1 MRKRLSYLLLT
12 SCLYSVNSSAETLL
26 ELYTQAENN
35 APQIKA
41 AYADLQA
48 VLEQKPIAK
57 SQLMPQL
64 NLTSTV
70 TERRRNVGWIAGDK
84 TIENTIANYG
94 LSLTVPLYHQ
104 NLMIQLSQ
112 ADSRIRQTEFTYET
126 ARLTLIE
133 QVSTRYF
140 DVLAGNDNVEFA
152 RSAKAAYQRQLDQ
165 AKQRFD
171 VGLIAITDVQEAQS
185 GYDLAVADELQ
196 AMNTLETAREALREI
211 TGTYP
216 NVLSILNQD
225 VALVSPEPA
234 NVDQWTETALKQ
246 SPQVLA
252 SQAAL
257 EIAKQEIENQ
267 RAGHLPTLDLV
278 AGHSY
283 ANTLRGDVNPLAP
296 SGTDNNMSLQ
306 FALPLYT
313 GGYVQAKTREAQQR
327 YTQALET
334 LEQAR
339 RTVQLQTHNAYIN
352 VLSNISRVKA
362 LKQALASSKT
372 ALEAT
377 QTGFEVG
384 TRTSVDVLNVQ
395 RDVLKAESNYSRARY
410 DYVLNTLRLKQA
422 SGLLVLADL
431 QAINGLLKEPS
442 AETEKKPEES
452 KPAPKKAKHKTA
464 KKISP
469 EAQGALPP
477 PTGDNKLIPLNNTPA
492 LQTAPAMPI
501 IDKTGKRPKP
511 APVVTTPAA
520 PVADPAHLPMPSAVK
535 P

>member
-1 MRKRLSYLLLT
+1 MRKRLSYLLIT

-48 VLEQKPIAK
+48 VLEQKPQAQ
-57 SQLMPQL
+57 SQLLPQL
-64 NLTSTV
+64 SLGGSV
-70 TERRRNVGWIAGDK
+70 TERRRNKGWIAGDK
-84 TIENTIANYG
+84 TLENTIAAYS
-94 LSLTVPLYHQ
+94 LSLSVPVYRKDRL
-104 NLMIQLSQ
+104 IQLSQ
-112 ADSRIRQTEFTYET
+112 ADAQIRQTEFTYET
-126 ARLTLIE
+126 SRLALME
-133 QVSTRYF
+133 QVTTRYF

-196 AMNTLETAREALREI
+196 ALNNLENAREALREV
-211 TGTYP
+211 TGAYP
-216 NVLSILNQD
+216 NVLSVLNQD
-225 VALVSPEPA
+225 VALISPDPS

-246 SPQVLA
+246 NPQVLA
-252 SQAAL
+252 AQASL
-257 EIAKQEIENQ
+257 EVAKQEIEKQ
-267 RAGHLPTLDLV
+267 RAANYPSVDLV
-278 AGHSY
+278 AGHAY
-283 ANTLRGDVNPLAP
+283 TNTLRGDVNPLSP
-296 SGTDNNMSLQ
+296 SGTDNNIGLQ
-306 FALPLYT
+306 LSVPLYT
-313 GGYVQAKTREAQQR
+313 GGLIQSKIREAQQR
-327 YTQALET
+327 YTQSLEN
-334 LEQAR
+334 LEKTR
-339 RTVQLQTHNAYIN
+339 RTVQLQAHNAYAN

-362 LKQALASSKT
+362 LKQALTSTKT

-422 SGLLVLADL
+422 AGLLASSDL
-431 QAINGLLKEPS
+431 QAINSLLRESDPE
-442 AETEKKPEES
+442 AEKKIEAP
-452 KPAPKKAKHKTA
+452 KPAPKKRKVEKT
-464 KKISP
+464 KVSP
-469 EAQGALPP
+469 DPQALTPV
-477 PTGDNKLIPLNNTPA
+477 TGDHKLNPVNNTPA
-492 LQTAPAMPI
+492 LQTTPAMPI

-511 APVVTTPAA
+511 APVVTP
-520 PVADPAHLPMPSAVK
+520 ADPAPVVAPVPAVK